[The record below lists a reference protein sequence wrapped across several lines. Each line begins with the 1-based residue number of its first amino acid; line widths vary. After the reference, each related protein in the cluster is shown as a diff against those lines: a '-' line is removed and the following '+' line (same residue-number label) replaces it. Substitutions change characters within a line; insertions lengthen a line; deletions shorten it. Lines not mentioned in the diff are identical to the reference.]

1 VGSGGVTMRCVVIFD
16 DDPAMA
22 DVRARLEPAHLA
34 FLEQHRDEIPMAG
47 GLRDEHGG
55 AYVGGLWVFEVE
67 SRARAQALIA
77 LDPYQ
82 IAHPRRCRLLAWG
95 KALPRFMVTL

>member
-1 VGSGGVTMRCVVIFD
+1 MRFVVIFD

-34 FLEQHRDEIPMAG
+34 FFEAHRAEIPMAG
-47 GLRDEHGG
+47 GLRNEHGG
-55 AYVGGLWVFEVE
+55 TYVGGLWVFEVE
-67 SRARAQALIA
+67 SRERAQALIA

-82 IAHPRRCRLLAWG
+82 IAHPRPYRLLAWG
-95 KALPRFMVTL
+95 KALPQFMVTL